1 MIVPTLAGNRI
12 CGVTRFLD
20 NGLVS
25 RFGLPASLPG

>member
-1 MIVPTLAGNRI
+1 MIVPTLAGKQI

-20 NGLVS
+20 NGLVG